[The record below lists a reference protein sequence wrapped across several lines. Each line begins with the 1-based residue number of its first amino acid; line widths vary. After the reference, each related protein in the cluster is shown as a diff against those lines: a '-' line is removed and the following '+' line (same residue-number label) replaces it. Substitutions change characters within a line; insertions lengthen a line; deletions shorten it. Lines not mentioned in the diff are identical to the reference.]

1 MQRKRVRRH
10 VYNVNRAM
18 TALTKR
24 LDHFEMV
31 CVKNGLRLKL
41 IRYGPKVRTSNDP
54 KSLTGFEHSGLVI
67 NAVPLR

>member
-1 MQRKRVRRH
+1 
-10 VYNVNRAM
+10 M